1 MSLLFPD
8 FYFEKRTRKKE
19 GFCAIGCC
27 CTKRFLW
34 NKHFPRFVAFKPDLY
49 RIWTYS
55 QDLNPKNPHLAFL
68 NTLQVNLMAKLPNTM
83 LVFIALEADLA
94 LWWRTSW
101 INSWLLPTKCW
112 LCDIHVKTTINHLKS
127 HQALIELNIE
137 VATFRDLLL
146 SVGSPRWFS
155 SKITQCIIFSTWTS
169 NICTLA
175 ETFDNWDKLECTL

>member
-155 SKITQCIIFSTWTS
+155 SKQKSPNAWTS

>member
-1 MSLLFPD
+1 MHKTFFAIRASINKHNNQHCQMGQAFCWLLNIKNILKEKGMLHDGLFWPQTDKSSQVKFYSACQLLFPD
-8 FYFEKRTRKKE
+8 LNFKKMPRKKE

-27 CTKRFLW
+27 CTKRILW

-94 LWWRTSW
+94 LWWRTS
-101 INSWLLPTKCW
+101 
-112 LCDIHVKTTINHLKS
+112 
-127 HQALIELNIE
+127 
-137 VATFRDLLL
+137 F
-146 SVGSPRWFS
+146 
-155 SKITQCIIFSTWTS
+155 
-169 NICTLA
+169 
-175 ETFDNWDKLECTL
+175 